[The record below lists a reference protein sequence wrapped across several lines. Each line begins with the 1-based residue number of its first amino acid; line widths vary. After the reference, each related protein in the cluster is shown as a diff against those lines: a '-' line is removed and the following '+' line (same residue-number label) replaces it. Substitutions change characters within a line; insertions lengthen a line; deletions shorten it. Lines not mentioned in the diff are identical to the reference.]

1 MRDKNKQK
9 EQGQKIIR
17 AHERADLTG
26 PELMK
31 FKNDFHKTIQE
42 KGINEAIYNLICD
55 SFYFGV
61 AVGYR
66 TGKKDSTK

>member
-1 MRDKNKQK
+1 MRDLKKQK
-9 EQGQKIIR
+9 EQGRQIMR
-17 AHERADLTG
+17 AHERADMRG
-26 PELMK
+26 SELIRLK
-31 FKNDFHKTIQE
+31 DDFDNMVYE
-42 KGINEAIYNLICD
+42 KGVNESIYNLICD

>member
-1 MRDKNKQK
+1 MRDMNKQK

-31 FKNDFHKTIQE
+31 FKNDFHKAIQE
-42 KGINEAIYNLICD
+42 KGINEAVYNLICD
-55 SFYFGV
+55 AFYSGV

-66 TGKKDSTK
+66 TCKKDSTK